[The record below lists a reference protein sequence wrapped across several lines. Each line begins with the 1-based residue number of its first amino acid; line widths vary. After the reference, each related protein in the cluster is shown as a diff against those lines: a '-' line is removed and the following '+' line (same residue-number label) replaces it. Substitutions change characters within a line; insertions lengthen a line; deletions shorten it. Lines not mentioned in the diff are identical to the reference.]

1 MTDIKYNKIVLNL
14 LKILYFMILFSI
26 LFFNNSL
33 LAYQISIDSP
43 NLDILWEKKLGGEDY
58 EAIRDLIS
66 IPNNHFI
73 AVGSSGSSGKPWES
87 IWILKGNE
95 DGEIV
100 ADRIIGENYYNS
112 GNVIISAPDEHLL
125 IGGEKNWLYCSS
137 CHETGEAWIA
147 MVDYELNIKW
157 EKSFNLEGNSSI
169 LAMSPSEEEG
179 FGMAGLSQI
188 DGSGISNAWFAYAD
202 WQGNIIWSKIY
213 DYSYQDKATSMLDL
227 GKDGFLI
234 SGYSQTSNLSKSTAW
249 ILKTDKQGKIEW
261 KKEFETNKGINALNR
276 IIKSD
281 ANKFIAVGY
290 TSAKGAGWQD
300 GWVVKID
307 KNGELLWEKTFG
319 GENKDVFNTIIR
331 DTDNYIITGT
341 TNTPGKDASDG
352 WVVKIDKNGELL
364 WEKTFGGENKDVSQG
379 SHAQSKNTF
388 YLFGSSSPPQQ
399 NSINEDGWIVKVNIA
414 PE

>member
-147 MVDYELNIKW
+147 LVDYELNIKW

-331 DTDNYIITGT
+331 ETDNYIITGT